1 MKTGVIDVGGGMR
14 GVYGAGIFDYCMENS
29 IQFDYGAGVSAGSA
43 NIVSYLAGQYHRN
56 YSYYIEY
63 SVRKE
68 YMGFGNYLKTRN
80 FINLDYIYGTLSNS
94 GGEYPL
100 DYEAAKNSGK
110 EFVIVATN
118 ARTGKPHYFTMAD
131 LRQDDYGP
139 IKCSSC
145 VPVVN
150 RPYPYKGRYYYDGG
164 ISDPIPYKKA
174 FEDGCDRL
182 VVILTRPRDFLRTT
196 KNDKRLSLLIRH
208 KYPES
213 AKRLAQRASL
223 YNNQLKGAIKLEKE
237 GKLIIIAPESIEG
250 LGTLKSSNTDGLIKL
265 YDMGK
270 KDAVKIKR
278 FLHRQNS

>member
-14 GVYGAGIFDYCMENS
+14 GVYGAGIFDYCMEND
-29 IQFDYGAGVSAGSA
+29 IHFDYGAGVSAGSA

-68 YMGFGNYLKTRN
+68 YMGFENFLKTRN

-110 EFVIVATN
+110 EFVIVATD
-118 ARTGKPHYFTMAD
+118 ARTGRPKYFTMDD
-131 LRQDDYGP
+131 LKQDDYGP

-150 RPYPYKGRYYYDGG
+150 KPYPFRGHLYYDGG
-164 ISDPIPYKKA
+164 ISDPIPFKKA
-174 FEDGCDRL
+174 FADGCERL
-182 VVILTRPRDFLRTT
+182 VVILTRPRDYLRTV
-196 KNDKRLSLLIRH
+196 KNDRRLSLLIRRR
-208 KYPES
+208 YPE
-213 AKRLAQRASL
+213 AARKLADRAAL
-223 YNNQLKGAIKLEKE
+223 YNSQLKAVGRLEKE
-237 GKLIIIAPESIEG
+237 GRVLIVAPASIEG

-270 KDAVKIKR
+270 KDAVAIKK
-278 FLHRQNS
+278 FLKS